1 MTRKNGPRAWAA
13 ATMITALLLASSGMA
28 MADVPQSVPNSGAS
42 HNCVA
47 TTSGILYYREKGI
60 HLARD
65 VRIFA
70 PHGGQRDYVQ
80 GALQKDG
87 PSACWQN

>member
-1 MTRKNGPRAWAA
+1 MFRRNGPRVWATATVTA
-13 ATMITALLLASSGMA
+13 ALMLIFSGIA

-47 TTSGILYYREKGI
+47 ATSGILYFREHGI
-60 HLARD
+60 HLGQD
-65 VRIFA
+65 VRNFA

-80 GALQKDG
+80 GALQKT
-87 PSACWQN
+87 C

>member
-1 MTRKNGPRAWAA
+1 MTRRNGPRTWATA
-13 ATMITALLLASSGMA
+13 AMTTALLLAFSGIA

-47 TTSGILYYREKGI
+47 TTSGVLYFREHGI
-60 HLARD
+60 HLGRD
-65 VRIFA
+65 VSKVA

-80 GALQKDG
+80 GALQKT
-87 PSACWQN
+87 C

>member
-1 MTRKNGPRAWAA
+1 MTRRKGPRAWAT
-13 ATMITALLLASSGMA
+13 ATMTTALLLAFSGMV

-47 TTSGILYYREKGI
+47 TTSGILYFREHGI
-60 HLARD
+60 HLGRD
-65 VRIFA
+65 VSKFA

-80 GALQKDG
+80 GALQKT
-87 PSACWQN
+87 C

>member
-1 MTRKNGPRAWAA
+1 MIGKNGPRAWAS
-13 ATMITALLLASSGMA
+13 ATMVTALLLASSGMA

-47 TTSGILYYREKGI
+47 ATSGVLYFREHGI
-60 HLARD
+60 HLGRD

-70 PHGGQRDYVQ
+70 PHGGQRVYVQ
-80 GALQKDG
+80 GALRKT
-87 PSACWQN
+87 C